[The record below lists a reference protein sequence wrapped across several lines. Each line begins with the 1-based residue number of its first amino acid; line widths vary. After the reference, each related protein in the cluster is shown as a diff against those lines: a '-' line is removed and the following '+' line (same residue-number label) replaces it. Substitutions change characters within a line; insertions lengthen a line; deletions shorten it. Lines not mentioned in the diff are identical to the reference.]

1 MSETPVIQL
10 QGVRKSFGRNEVL
23 KGLDLSVPP
32 GQTVAFL
39 GRNGAGKTTTI
50 RMLLGL
56 LKSDAGEVRVLGLDP
71 QKNPMEVRRRVGY
84 VAEDQTMFGWMR
96 VGQLLSFI
104 APFYPTWDREW
115 ARQLSDRFELP
126 LKTRVRHLSKGQS
139 VRVALLLALA
149 HRPELVIL
157 DDPTLGLDPIM
168 RKEFLRDLVTH
179 LQGERVSVFFS
190 SHLLYEIEPVADSVV
205 ILDHGRVV
213 RQAATDELRSAVRR
227 LVTPLEAQTV
237 LRTLPGVLDFARLGR
252 QAIVV
257 VEDIA
262 AARPILAAANV
273 TAQEIELNLDEI
285 FEAYVIGRKEGA
297 DAEPASE
304 RVA

>member
-1 MSETPVIQL
+1 
-10 QGVRKSFGRNEVL
+10 
-23 KGLDLSVPP
+23 
-32 GQTVAFL
+32 
-39 GRNGAGKTTTI
+39 
-50 RMLLGL
+50 
-56 LKSDAGEVRVLGLDP
+56 
-71 QKNPMEVRRRVGY
+71 
-84 VAEDQTMFGWMR
+84 
-96 VGQLLSFI
+96 
-104 APFYPTWDREW
+104 
-115 ARQLSDRFELP
+115 LP

-297 DAEPASE
+297 DAEPALE